1 MSSQSLSFKKMSL
14 KNAVLGI
21 SLVGAS
27 ILFAGCTQKTKS
39 TTPVVNPSQTE
50 TGAMKKEKVG
60 DTRKTGLITTA
71 NGKYYLTVSGANV
84 PEEID
89 SYGVDL
95 SAYVNQTVTVVGQY
109 SGDTLFVGSIE

>member
-1 MSSQSLSFKKMSL
+1 MSLSSLSSKKNNL
-14 KNAVLGI
+14 KIMILGV
-21 SLVGAS
+21 SLVGVS
-27 ILFAGCTQKTKS
+27 VLFAGCTQKEKT
-39 TTPVVNPSQTE
+39 TTPSVNPAQTE
-50 TGAMKKEKVG
+50 TGSVKKVG

-71 NGKYYLTVSGANV
+71 GGKYYLKVSSTNTT
-84 PEEID
+84 EEID